1 MLQRQGHS
9 VVGVSSRTLASAKR
23 AGERLSAPLFKSRL
37 PNADVVLLGVP
48 DATITEVVEALTA
61 SPNLPL
67 VIIHFAGAYGI
78 DPLLPA
84 VRLGVAGC
92 ALHPAQT
99 CPDVDAAILHLPGSA
114 WGLTCTNGV
123 EEWAQSLVSEDLKG
137 FPFRV
142 AEEHRPIWHA
152 AAAITSSGIATTMG
166 SGESL
171 LASIGVENPMSVL
184 QPLAAA
190 TLANASEYRASGP
203 VMTGP
208 VIRGDLLTVRNHAEA
223 IREHAPE
230 LIESY
235 RLIASTIASS
245 ARRVGHIDKETE
257 YLLKEVLYEG
267 DRIDFPNS

>member
-61 SPNLPL
+61 SPNLPS

-78 DPLLPA
+78 GPLLPV

-92 ALHPAQT
+92 AMHPVQT
-99 CPDVDAAILHLPGSA
+99 CPNVDAAILRLPGSA
-114 WGLTCTNGV
+114 WGLTYTKGV

-137 FPFRV
+137 FPV
-142 AEEHRPIWHA
+142 KVTEEHRPIWHA
-152 AAAITSSGIATTMG
+152 AAAVTSSGIATMMS

-190 TLANASEYRASGP
+190 TLANASEYKASALI
-203 VMTGP
+203 MTRP
-208 VIRGDLLTVRNHAEA
+208 IIRGDLLTVRNHVEA

-230 LIESY
+230 LVESY
-235 RLIASTIASS
+235 QLIASTIASS
-245 ARRVGHIDKETE
+245 ARRAGHIDKETE

-267 DRIDFPNS
+267 NKFDSPHS